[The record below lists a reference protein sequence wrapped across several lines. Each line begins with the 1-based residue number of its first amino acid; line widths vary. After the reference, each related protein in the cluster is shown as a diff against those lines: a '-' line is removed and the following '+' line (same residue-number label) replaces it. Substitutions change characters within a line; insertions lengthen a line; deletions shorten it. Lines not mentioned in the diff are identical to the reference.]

1 VKDTSIAA
9 RYARALLI
17 VTEKRGETVRALE
30 DLKGL
35 LEVLK
40 PGSRAGN
47 FFTSP
52 GAPLAD
58 KREALKRVFDG
69 KALKADVLF
78 VDLLL
83 RKKRLGLFPQ
93 IVAEFEALVEK
104 QQGIQ
109 RGAAFRCGDGAA
121 AEGARIQH
129 RIEDPAHDRD
139 RRAPARRR
147 PGAHPRSRARSLGAH
162 AARHDRAASP
172 RSGGVVMRRRSSP

>member
-109 RGAAFRCGDGAA
+109 RAHVTSTVPLSDAETERLLKALESSTGSKIRLTTAIDARLLGGAQV
-121 AEGARIQH
+121 RI
-129 RIEDPAHDRD
+129 RD
-139 RRAPARRR
+139 RVLD
-147 PGAHPRSRARSLGAH
+147 RSVRTLLDTIEQHLREVA
-162 AARHDRAASP
+162 
-172 RSGGVVMRRRSSP
+172 V